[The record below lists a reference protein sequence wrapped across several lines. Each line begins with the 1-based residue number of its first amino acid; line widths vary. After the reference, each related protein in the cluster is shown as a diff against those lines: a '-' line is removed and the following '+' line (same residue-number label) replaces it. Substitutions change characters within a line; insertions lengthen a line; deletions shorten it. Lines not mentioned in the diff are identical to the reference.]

1 MANKTQIITVRIPRH
16 TKEVLADVDMRKFLE
31 NMARMIE
38 IGAMQIEN
46 NEIVLP
52 EVEEVGLNL
61 DDFYDACHAKNQDPQ
76 KMLDK
81 CTQMV
86 WKA

>member
-1 MANKTQIITVRIPRH
+1 MTDKTQVITVRIPRH
-16 TKEVLADVDMRKFLE
+16 TKEVLKDVDMRKFLE
-31 NMARMIE
+31 NTARMRE
-38 IGAMQIEN
+38 IGAIRIGN

-76 KMLDK
+76 KTLDK